1 MIRHIVMWNLKDYA
15 EGADKSINLE
25 KAKTLLL
32 SCAQV
37 VPGIRAFEVA
47 TATPGA
53 STPERYICG
62 CSTARSVRCTLH
74 RRDRRWRCDRC
85 AAAAAAPQMA
95 QSVSYAAVYLAQRE
109 GLTVPEAEAVLAHLK
124 PMDGHRPNTL
134 LARQVLNRYATE
146 KGIRFQDAEAVLRE

>member
-47 TATPGA
+47 TATPGMD
-53 STPERYICG
+53 
-62 CSTARSVRCTLH
+62 CTNDLVLH
-74 RRDRRWRCDRC
+74 MLLDD
-85 AAAAAAPQMA
+85 A
-95 QSVSYAAVYLAQRE
+95 Q
-109 GLTVPEAEAVLAHLK
+109 VLAAYQNHPDHVAIK
-124 PMDGHRPNTL
+124 PFMKAVVQERRCMDFIV
-134 LARQVLNRYATE
+134 Q
-146 KGIRFQDAEAVLRE
+146 